1 MNRGKMVTP
10 PAMTENLRDA
20 VPLIPPPYA
29 SRLSFEATGGM
40 RGAADRCMNIGL
52 CRKSATGGMCPSYMA
67 TREEKD
73 STPGRAHAPVKAP
86 SAAHP
91 RAAPGDDRL
100 HQLLHL
106 CP

>member
-1 MNRGKMVTP
+1 MTRGKIVRA

-52 CRKSATGGMCPSYMA
+52 CRKSATGVMCPSYMA
-67 TREEKD
+67 TREAED
-73 STPGRAHAPVKAP
+73 STPGRADALVEAL